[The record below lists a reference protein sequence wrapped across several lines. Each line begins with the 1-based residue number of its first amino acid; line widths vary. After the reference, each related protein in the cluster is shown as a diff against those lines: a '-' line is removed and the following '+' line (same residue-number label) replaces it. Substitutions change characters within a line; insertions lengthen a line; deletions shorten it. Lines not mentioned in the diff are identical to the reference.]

1 MACRR
6 IKIAM
11 QIYMETVIIAIVVP
25 GGYKIED
32 KGKKKVEK
40 YQDLKRDVTRLSD
53 VRKMLVNPAGV
64 DALGFVSKTL
74 NKWMEQTLT
83 ILDLKRG
90 WTGINNAFK
99 SNYAF

>member
-11 QIYMETVIIAIVVP
+11 QIYMETVIFAIVVP

-40 YQDLKRDVTRLSD
+40 YQDLKRD

-83 ILDLKRG
+83 IL
-90 WTGINNAFK
+90 I
-99 SNYAF
+99 